1 MKHMEE
7 SKNYSYVLMS
17 RDHRSVLSAVVEF
30 YFYWASRAKWKHS
43 LARDLLSRLFTP
55 WKERLRL
62 NLRLSHFFSHLIR
75 SLSFFAELGM
85 KRIRFLNVENRTVMI
100 LLVE

>member
-7 SKNYSYVLMS
+7 SKNYSYVLMP

-30 YFYWASRAKWKHS
+30 YFHWASRAKWKHS

-55 WKERLRL
+55 

-75 SLSFFAELGM
+75 SLSFLAELGM
-85 KRIRFLNVENRTVMI
+85 KRIRFLNLENRTVMI
-100 LLVE
+100 LLAE

>member
-17 RDHRSVLSAVVEF
+17 RDHRSVLSAVVKF

-55 WKERLRL
+55 

-75 SLSFFAELGM
+75 SLSFLAELGM
-85 KRIRFLNVENRTVMI
+85 KRIRFLNLENRTVMI
-100 LLVE
+100 LLAE

>member
-17 RDHRSVLSAVVEF
+17 RDHRSALNAVVKF
-30 YFYWASRAKWKHS
+30 YFYWASRAKWKYS
-43 LARDLLSRLFTP
+43 LARDLLLRLFTP

-85 KRIRFLNVENRTVMI
+85 KRIRFLNVENRTVMT

>member
-55 WKERLRL
+55 

-85 KRIRFLNVENRTVMI
+85 KRIRFLNLENRTVMI
-100 LLVE
+100 LLAE